1 MEEQK
6 EVSKKLEGIIEHIGN
21 LSVLE
26 LADLVKALEEKFGV
40 SAAAPTYA
48 AGVVGAPPPGS
59 EDQGVGGEEEKSAFT
74 VKLTEVGGQ
83 KIEVIKVVRDATGKG
98 LKEAKDIVDA
108 AAAGAQVVAEN
119 LNKEDAEALKKKL
132 ETAGAKVELQ

>member
-26 LADLVKALEEKFGV
+26 LADLVRALEEKFGV
-40 SAAAPTYA
+40 SASAPVAAAPSTSSGQA
-48 AGVVGAPPPGS
+48 AES
-59 EDQGVGGEEEKSAFT
+59 EGEEEKSAFT

-119 LNKEDAEALKKKL
+119 LKKEDAETLKKKL

>member
-1 MEEQK
+1 MAEQK
-6 EVSKKLEGIIEHIGN
+6 EVSQKLEGIIEHIEK

-40 SAAAPTYA
+40 SAQAPVMMAAAPQA
-48 AGVVGAPPPGS
+48 
-59 EDQGVGGEEEKSAFT
+59 QGGEEAPEEKSAFT
-74 VKLTEVGGQ
+74 VKLAEVGSQ

-108 AAAGAQVVAEN
+108 AAAGPQVVAEN
-119 LNKEDAEALKKKL
+119 LKKEDAEALKKRF
-132 ETAGAKVELQ
+132 EAAGAKVKLQ

>member
-6 EVSKKLEGIIEHIGN
+6 EVSKKLEGIIEHIEK

-26 LADLVKALEEKFGV
+26 LADLVKVLEEKFGV
-40 SAAAPTYA
+40 SASPTYA
-48 AGVVGAPPPGS
+48 AGVVEAPTPGS
-59 EDQGVGGEEEKSAFT
+59 EDQGVGAEEKSAFT
-74 VKLTEVGGQ
+74 VKLTEVGSQ

-108 AAAGAQVVAEN
+108 VAAGAQVVAEN
-119 LNKEDAEALKKKL
+119 LKKEDAETLKKKL
-132 ETAGAKVELQ
+132 ETAGAKVQLE

>member
-1 MEEQK
+1 MDEQK
-6 EVSKKLEGIIEHIGN
+6 EVSKKLEGIIEHIEK

-40 SAAAPTYA
+40 SASAPAMVQAASVPAEST
-48 AGVVGAPPPGS
+48 AG
-59 EDQGVGGEEEKSAFT
+59 EEKSAFI

-108 AAAGAQVVAEN
+108 AATGAQVVAEN
-119 LNKEDAEALKKKL
+119 LKKEDAETLKKKL

>member
-1 MEEQK
+1 MPEEK
-6 EVSKKLEGIIEHIGN
+6 EVSKKLEGIIEHIEK

-40 SAAAPTYA
+40 SASAPAA
-48 AGVVGAPPPGS
+48 VVAPAPVEAPEG
-59 EDQGVGGEEEKSAFT
+59 EEKSTFT
-74 VKLTEVGGQ
+74 VKLAEVGGQ

-119 LNKEDAEALKKKL
+119 LKKEDAETLKKKL

>member
-1 MEEQK
+1 MSEEK
-6 EVSKKLEGIIEHIGN
+6 EVSKKLEGIIEHIEK

-40 SAAAPTYA
+40 SASAPVAVAA
-48 AGVVGAPPPGS
+48 AGSAAAEATAG
-59 EDQGVGGEEEKSAFT
+59 EEKSAFA

-108 AAAGAQVVAEN
+108 VATGAQIVAEN
-119 LNKEDAEALKKKL
+119 LKKEDAETLKKKL

>member
-1 MEEQK
+1 MSEQK
-6 EVSKKLEGIIEHIGN
+6 EVSKKLEGIIEHIEK

-26 LADLVKALEEKFGV
+26 LADLVKSLEEKFGV
-40 SAAAPTYA
+40 SASAPVAAAPA
-48 AGVVGAPPPGS
+48 ASS
-59 EDQGVGGEEEKSAFT
+59 EQAAEPGGEEKTSFT

-98 LKEAKDIVDA
+98 LKEAKDVVDA
-108 AAAGAQVVAEN
+108 AATGAQVVAEN
-119 LNKEDAEALKKKL
+119 LKKEDAEALKKKL